1 MNSGKHDWKS
11 KQPIMKLKCIVDY
24 SFKMRA
30 VDQTNM
36 LLCYVWNLQLTY
48 RKIKIRT
55 TEENDEYDVNF

>member
-1 MNSGKHDWKS
+1 
-11 KQPIMKLKCIVDY
+11 MKLKCIVDY

>member
-1 MNSGKHDWKS
+1 MAVQWCDRRDARTLSTLHSDKIMNSGKHDWKS

-36 LLCYVWNLQLTY
+36 LLCYV
-48 RKIKIRT
+48 
-55 TEENDEYDVNF
+55 